1 MPRKSKRWKRHFE
14 EGMAKGAASRFPE
27 AEASFR
33 EAVALA
39 PDEPYPHYELGYTLA
54 LVGRYDEA
62 MAEFVRTEELRR
74 GFFLVQTEIYL
85 CSQVLDGRLDGEMV
99 DAVRMLQR
107 LTDMGSSQ
115 GERAAELARRVIER
129 APECALGHFFLGKAQ
144 IAYPTPQAMESLR
157 RCVELEPDDTTAIDA
172 RGHIGVLLWYGGKVE
187 EARAEWRR
195 IVEDYPD
202 NPHIEMVQMMLGGGS

>member
-39 PDEPYPHYELGYTLA
+39 PDEPYPHYELAYTLT
-54 LVGRYDEA
+54 LMGRYDEA
-62 MAEFVRTEELRR
+62 LPEFVRTEELRR

-85 CSQVLDGRLDGEMV
+85 CRQVLDGRLDGEMV
-99 DAVRMLQR
+99 DALRMLQR
-107 LTDMGSSQ
+107 LTDRGSAHD
-115 GERAAELARRVIER
+115 ERAAELARRVIER
-129 APECALGHFFLGKAQ
+129 APECALGHFYLGKAM
-144 IAYPTPQAMESLR
+144 IAYPSPQAMESLR

-172 RGHIGVLLWYGGKVE
+172 RGHIGVLLWNGGKAE
-187 EARAEWRR
+187 EARAEWQR
-195 IVEDYPD
+195 IVDDYPD
-202 NPHIEMVQMMLGGGS
+202 NPHVAPVQMRLGRGP